1 MTILMTIFDDKFW
14 WQFLMTLFD
23 DNFGWQFLWQ
33 FLMTI
38 LTILTTFDKFG
49 NFWQFYN
56 FTILQLLTV
65 AGSRKWRLNLFLSEI
80 KGANPGWKSVL
91 LDQSLLHL
99 DDNDDG
105 QDPLL
110 LSPPHLLQP
119 HIRPLWAIGHSRTTE
134 PCPAEVT
141 DAGTN
146 DWCFVPSNFMLQKSL
161 KIHTK
166 SAT

>member
-1 MTILMTIFDDKFW
+1 M
-14 WQFLMTLFD
+14 
-23 DNFGWQFLWQ
+23 
-33 FLMTI
+33 
-38 LTILTTFDKFG
+38 
-49 NFWQFYN
+49 
-56 FTILQLLTV
+56 
-65 AGSRKWRLNLFLSEI
+65 
-80 KGANPGWKSVL
+80 SVL
-91 LDQSLLHL
+91 LDQSLLDNL
-99 DDNDDG
+99 VVKADDDDDDDG